1 MRYRK
6 GIKSRNVRGNSCL
19 HIWSNWMFDG
29 IKFTATKIQVHKCG
43 QTGSEILYFSIQL
56 CRNEI
61 KFVILFNL

>member
-1 MRYRK
+1 
-6 GIKSRNVRGNSCL
+6 
-19 HIWSNWMFDG
+19 MFDG